1 MMNQGQ
7 QITTL
12 FLDDLSA
19 MLAGVLDEE
28 SLKLYTL
35 IWSRT
40 VSCQMEPA
48 NLEKIQVEFG
58 NVDRSIMLRSSSSR
72 VEFPGYQ
79 EVFTVWLV
87 LADKLYCEEVLF
99 ILVMVRYHLSIQ
111 LIALYK

>member
-1 MMNQGQ
+1 MLRSDIIMAD
-7 QITTL
+7 QIC
-12 FLDDLSA
+12 FLMSF
-19 MLAGVLDEE
+19 
-28 SLKLYTL
+28 
-35 IWSRT
+35 RF
-40 VSCQMEPA
+40 Q
-48 NLEKIQVEFG
+48 IQVEFG